1 MQEYWKPVSANCIAW
16 VISWSQ
22 TIYNIYIYIYIH
34 IYGKRK
40 PYTLYLQGFPKF
52 LSPPPPTPT
61 KQQFS
66 SYNPI
71 TTAFLAVVITLAP
84 FLFWF
89 HTLWTYRSSLFSF
102 WLMLRIHRRL
112 FLALKEVQVFKIT
125 SPQVPF
131 TRWKNCPQ

>member
-22 TIYNIYIYIYIH
+22 TIYIYIYIH
-34 IYGKRK
+34 TYIWKK
-40 PYTLYLQGFPKF
+40 ETLYPISTGFSQIF
-52 LSPPPPTPT
+52 ISPPPTPT

-71 TTAFLAVVITLAP
+71 KTAFLAVVITLAP

-131 TRWKNCPQ
+131 TRWKNPPQ